1 MFSVLFLAISKL
13 CLKQNEQ
20 NFAIKSK
27 RSTSKPCF
35 SFSFRKPKEA
45 TLFFEQEVFR
55 RVLFVFWTKYLIQ
68 IFRKKGLFFFLW
80 QWKIAFSF
88 FSQMFNLETS
98 LKVSTEFSNK
108 KTFTQITNNYL
119 VSRCLENSHFGI
131 TKMTRWVGL
140 QKELNCSLP
149 N

>member
-55 RVLFVFWTKYLIQ
+55 RVLFIFWTKYLTQ
-68 IFRKKGLFFFLW
+68 IFRKNGLFFFLW

-88 FSQMFNLETS
+88 FSQMFNLATS
-98 LKVSTEFSNK
+98 LKVSTEFSTK
-108 KTFTQITNNYL
+108 KHQPKLLMITW
-119 VSRCLENSHFGI
+119 
-131 TKMTRWVGL
+131 WVGVWKPTIL
-140 QKELNCSLP
+140 ATLTWPGK
-149 N
+149 